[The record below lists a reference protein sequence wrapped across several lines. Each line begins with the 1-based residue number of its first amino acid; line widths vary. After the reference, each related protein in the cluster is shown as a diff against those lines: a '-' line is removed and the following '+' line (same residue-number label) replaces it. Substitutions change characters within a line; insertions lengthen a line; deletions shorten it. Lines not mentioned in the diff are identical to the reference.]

1 MDIMKAIGFHRFGPP
16 EVLEMLE
23 FPKPTVTPTSILI
36 RVAATS
42 VNPGDWQIR
51 NGRFRF
57 FIRSKLPFIPGAD
70 VAGIVETVGSLVTR
84 FHAGDAVYAML
95 PLAAGGGYAEYAVAD
110 EKLVATIPP
119 NISLAE
125 VAGIPLAALTALQAL
140 RDKARLQAG
149 SQLLV
154 NGASGGVGLF
164 AIQIA
169 KSLGARVTA
178 VCSERNAD
186 LVRSL
191 GADEVRDYTRED
203 ITTGKE
209 RYDVVFDTRDNHSFW
224 QWQRILRPKGVLVSV
239 NPVLKNPV
247 TQLLFALRKKRIESV
262 FVQPSGA
269 DLETL
274 GKWIAT
280 GQLRPVVDKYYPLTE
295 AVEAHRYSET
305 KRARGKLVLIVDEKL
320 NSIANM

>member
-1 MDIMKAIGFHRFGPP
+1 MDTMKAIGFHRFGPP
-16 EVLEMLE
+16 DVLEMLE
-23 FPKPTVTPTSILI
+23 VPKPMVTPTSVLI

-57 FIRSKLPFIPGAD
+57 FIRSKLPFVLGAD
-70 VAGIVETVGSLVTR
+70 VAGVVESVGSAVTR
-84 FHAGDAVYAML
+84 FRPGDTVYAML

-110 EKLVATIPP
+110 EKLVAAIPP
-119 NISLAE
+119 SISLPEA
-125 VAGIPLAALTALQAL
+125 AGIPLAALTALQAL
-140 RDKARLQAG
+140 RDKARIQNG
-149 SQLLV
+149 SQLLI

-164 AIQIA
+164 ALQIA
-169 KSLGARVTA
+169 KIMGARVTA

-203 ITTGKE
+203 VTTGNE
-209 RYDVVFDTRDNHSFW
+209 HYDVVFDTRNNHPFW
-224 QWQRILRPKGVLVSV
+224 QWQRILRQKGVLVSV
-239 NPVLKNPV
+239 NPVLRNPI
-247 TQLLFALRKKRIESV
+247 TRLLFALKGQRIESV

-274 GKWIAT
+274 SEWIGT
-280 GQLRPVVDKYYPLTE
+280 GQLRPVIDKYYPLAD
-295 AVEAHRYSET
+295 AVAAHLYSET

-320 NSIANM
+320 VN